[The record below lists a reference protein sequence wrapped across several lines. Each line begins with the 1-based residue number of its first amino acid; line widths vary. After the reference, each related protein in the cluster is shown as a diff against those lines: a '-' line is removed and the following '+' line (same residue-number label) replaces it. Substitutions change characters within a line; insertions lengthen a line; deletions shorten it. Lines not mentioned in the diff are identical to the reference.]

1 MDDDE
6 DAYDYSD
13 YSGDGIAID
22 LEDDF
27 DNEETVELDHELES
41 DLDS

>member
-6 DAYDYSD
+6 DAYD